1 MKKENFRSVI
11 DLMRNKGNLSFD
23 SHDFIECYRAEYER
37 DYITMLVKNE
47 HSGSAFQKANAE
59 IARNLEMNADYLGI
73 EKLEKVRNE
82 NDHGNRT
89 FNQLWRILP
98 VLMFFIC
105 FSSLSLYAQSEFDVP
120 DSIAVEKYTHV
131 DTAYVNAKI
140 RICDE
145 IIKEEGRKPKYQPA
159 LETYNY
165 LLNSYYYYGSQKER
179 RHKIMENAKNM
190 SYSYKDVLT
199 RKFNQEES
207 EYVMY
212 GDTIP
217 LLRGMVNVPI
227 EFYKLLQEDWKEFN
241 GDYSKIFVDPF
252 SSYREYNIYGSVKAY
267 PIRHIYNSSYPD
279 CAFVEDK
286 MGYLIYDLEGNLKH
300 FILAHRWRPVYTN
313 EEDLLK
319 SWCYINDFTENKY
332 NIRSQDTEVI
342 KAVEVLLKNDV
353 DSEYVERVRAAQ
365 MVAALGSLVATN
377 REEQKEILSEV
388 NSDIRDTTV
397 DYLKTISDEK
407 TRKARAYVT
416 QLKYDHSDEF
426 ERGRTK
432 RIDSTSYY
440 QSFVDGDGKCTH
452 LVKIEYVQTAPFEA
466 ERKFTIIK

>member
-1 MKKENFRSVI
+1 MKKENFRNVI

-59 IARNLEMNADYLGI
+59 IARNLEKNAVYLGI
-73 EKLEKVRNE
+73 EKLEKVRDE

-140 RICDE
+140 RIFDE
-145 IIKEEGRKPKYQPA
+145 IIKAEGRKPKYQPA

-165 LLNSYYYYGSQKER
+165 LLNISYGSLKQR
-179 RHKIMENAKNM
+179 RHKIMVYAKDW
-190 SYSYKDVLT
+190 SDCYKEVLT
-199 RKFNQEES
+199 RRFNQEGS
-207 EYVMY
+207 EYMMY

-217 LLRGMVNVPI
+217 LLRGLVNVPI
-227 EFYKLLQEDWKEFN
+227 AFYELLQEDWKEFN
-241 GDYSKIFVDPF
+241 GDYAKIFVDPF
-252 SSYREYNIYGSVKAY
+252 IDKYAIYGSVKAY
-267 PIRHIYNSSYPD
+267 PISHIYNSSYPE
-279 CAFVEDK
+279 CAFVKDN

-300 FILAHRWRPVYTN
+300 FILAHRRPVYTK

-319 SWCYINDFTENKY
+319 SWCYINDFIENKY

-388 NSDIRDTTV
+388 NSYIRDTTV

-416 QLKYDHSDEF
+416 QLKYDHSNEF

-466 ERKFTIIK
+466 ERKCTIIK

>member
-11 DLMRNKGNLSFD
+11 DLMRSKGNHSFD

-59 IARNLEMNADYLGI
+59 IARNLERNADYLGI

-140 RICDE
+140 RIYDE
-145 IIKEEGRKPKYQPA
+145 IIKEKGRKPKYQPA
-159 LETYNY
+159 LETYND
-165 LLNSYYYYGSQKER
+165 LLNDYYYYGSQKER
-179 RHKIMENAKNM
+179 RREIMENAKNR
-190 SYSYKDVLT
+190 SYRYKEVLT

-212 GDTIP
+212 GDPIP
-217 LLRGMVNVPI
+217 LLRGMVNVPT
-227 EFYKLLQEDWKEFN
+227 EFYELLQEDWKVFN

-252 SSYREYNIYGSVKAY
+252 RSGWEYDIYGSVKAY

-300 FILAHRWRPVYTN
+300 FILADRWRPVYTN

-365 MVAALGSLVATN
+365 MVAALGALVARDVN
-377 REEQKEILSEV
+377 ELKEVSDAV
-388 NSDIRDTTV
+388 NNELHDATK
-397 DYLKTISDEK
+397 DYLDQISKED
-407 TRKARAYVT
+407 RQRAHAYVT

>member
-59 IARNLEMNADYLGI
+59 IARNLERNADYLGI

-140 RICDE
+140 RIYDE
-145 IIKEEGRKPKYQPA
+145 IIKAEGRKPQYQPA

-165 LLNSYYYYGSQKER
+165 LLNRYYYGSLKER
-179 RHKIMENAKNM
+179 RRKIMESAKDR
-190 SYSYKDVLT
+190 SDSYKKVLT
-199 RKFNQEES
+199 RRFNQEES

-217 LLRGMVNVPI
+217 LLRGLVNVPI
-227 EFYKLLQEDWKEFN
+227 EIKSLRKKDLQMFD
-241 GDYSKIFVDPF
+241 GVYSKIFIRP
-252 SSYREYNIYGSVKAY
+252 YENERWYINGIRKAY
-267 PIRHIYNSSYPD
+267 PINYINNPSFPD
-279 CAFVEDK
+279 CAFINVRE
-286 MGYLIYDLEGNLKH
+286 GYLVYDLEGNLKH
-300 FILAHRWRPVYTN
+300 FISGEWLDVYY
-313 EEDLLK
+313 EEKKALK
-319 SWCYINDFTENKY
+319 EWCYMKDFAENKY
-332 NIRSQDTEVI
+332 NIRSQGPEVV
-342 KAVEVLLKNDV
+342 KAVENLLKNDEG
-353 DSEYVERVRAAQ
+353 SKYLERLRAAQ
-365 MVAALGSLVATN
+365 MVAAIGALVARDVN
-377 REEQKEILSEV
+377 ELKEVSDAV
-388 NSDIRDTTV
+388 NNELHDATE
-397 DYLKTISDEK
+397 DYLDQISKED
-407 TRKARAYVT
+407 RQRASAYVT
-416 QLKYDHSDEF
+416 QLKYDHSDDEF
-426 ERGRTK
+426 HFGRIK

>member
-59 IARNLEMNADYLGI
+59 IARNLERNADYLGI

-140 RICDE
+140 RIYDE
-145 IIKEEGRKPKYQPA
+145 IVKAEGRKPKYQPS
-159 LETYNY
+159 LETYNTLCNKFSNYSSKYRRQQVMEEAEY
-165 LLNSYYYYGSQKER
+165 LAKAYKQVLTEKLNSDK
-179 RHKIMENAKNM
+179 
-190 SYSYKDVLT
+190 SYLT
-199 RKFNQEES
+199 WF
-207 EYVMY
+207 
-212 GDTIP
+212 GDNIP
-217 LLRGMVNVPI
+217 LHRGLVNVPI
-227 EFYKLLQEDWKEFN
+227 EPYELRKKDWSVFN
-241 GDYSKIFVDPF
+241 GKYSMLFKDPF
-252 SSYREYNIYGSVKAY
+252 SSGREYYIYGSVKAY
-267 PIRHIYNSSYPD
+267 PVRHIYNPSYPD
-279 CAFVEDK
+279 CAFVEDR
-286 MGYLIYDLEGNLKH
+286 MGYLIYDMEGNLKH
-300 FILAHRWRPVYTN
+300 FILADRWRPVYTN

-319 SWCYINDFTENKY
+319 SWCYIKDFTENKY
-332 NIRSQDTEVI
+332 NIRSQDPEVV

-365 MVAALGSLVATN
+365 IVAALGSLVAIN
-377 REEQKEILSEV
+377 REERKEILSEV

>member
-59 IARNLEMNADYLGI
+59 IARNLEKNAAYLGI
-73 EKLEKVRNE
+73 EKLEKVRDE

-140 RICDE
+140 RIYDE
-145 IIKEEGRKPKYQPA
+145 IIKAEGRKPKYQPA

-165 LLNSYYYYGSQKER
+165 LLNRSYGSLKER
-179 RHKIMENAKNM
+179 RRKIMENAKDR
-190 SYSYKDVLT
+190 SDSYKEVLT

-217 LLRGMVNVPI
+217 LLRGLVNVPI
-227 EFYKLLQEDWKEFN
+227 TIESLRKKDLQMFD
-241 GDYSKIFVDPF
+241 GVYSKIFIYP
-252 SSYREYNIYGSVKAY
+252 YERERWYINGIRKAY
-267 PIRHIYNSSYPD
+267 PIDYIYNPSFPD
-279 CAFVEDK
+279 CAFIDVDD
-286 MGYLIYDLEGNLKH
+286 GYLVYDLEGNLKH
-300 FILAHRWRPVYTN
+300 FISKRMLNVYVFYGAKKAL
-313 EEDLLK
+313 EE
-319 SWCYINDFTENKY
+319 WCYMKDFADNKY
-332 NIRSQDTEVI
+332 NIRSQGPKVV
-342 KAVEVLLKNDV
+342 KAVENLLKNDE
-353 DSEYVERVRAAQ
+353 DSKYLERVRAAQ
-365 MVAALGSLVATN
+365 MVAAIGALVARDVN
-377 REEQKEILSEV
+377 ELKEVSDAV
-388 NSDIRDTTV
+388 NNELHDATE
-397 DYLKTISDEK
+397 DYLDQISEED
-407 TRKARAYVT
+407 RQRARAYVT

-426 ERGRTK
+426 HSGRIK

-452 LVKIEYVQTAPFEA
+452 LLKIEYVQTAPFEA

>member
-59 IARNLEMNADYLGI
+59 IARNLERNADYLGI
-73 EKLEKVRNE
+73 EKLEKVRDE

-140 RICDE
+140 RIYDE

-165 LLNSYYYYGSQKER
+165 LLNEYYYYRSLKER
-179 RHKIMENAKNM
+179 RHKIMEYAKDRL
-190 SYSYKDVLT
+190 YSYKELLT

-207 EYVMY
+207 KYY
-212 GDTIP
+212 GIP
-217 LLRGMVNVPI
+217 LLRGLVNVPI
-227 EFYKLLQEDWKEFN
+227 EPYELRKKDWSVFN
-241 GDYSKIFVDPF
+241 GKYSMLFKDPF
-252 SSYREYNIYGSVKAY
+252 SSGREYYIYGSVKAY
-267 PIRHIYNSSYPD
+267 PVRHIYNPSYPD
-279 CAFVEDK
+279 CAFVEDQ
-286 MGYLIYDLEGNLKH
+286 MGYLIYDMEGNLKH
-300 FILAHRWRPVYTN
+300 FILADRWRPVYTN

-319 SWCYINDFTENKY
+319 SWCYIKDFTENKY
-332 NIRSQDTEVI
+332 NIRSQDPEVV

-365 MVAALGSLVATN
+365 IVAALGSLVAIN

>member
-59 IARNLEMNADYLGI
+59 IARNLERNADYLGI

-140 RICDE
+140 RIYDE
-145 IIKEEGRKPKYQPA
+145 IIEAEGRKPKYQPA

-165 LLNSYYYYGSQKER
+165 LLNRYYGSQKER
-179 RHKIMENAKNM
+179 RRRIMENAKDW
-190 SYSYKDVLT
+190 SYSYKEVLT
-199 RKFNQEES
+199 RRFNS
-207 EYVMY
+207 DKSYFVMR

-217 LLRGMVNVPI
+217 LLRGLVNVPI
-227 EFYKLLQEDWKEFN
+227 ELYKLLQEDWKVFN

-252 SSYREYNIYGSVKAY
+252 SDYSGYKIYGSVKAY
-267 PIRHIYNSSYPD
+267 PIRHIYNSSYPE
-279 CAFVEDK
+279 CAFVEDQL
-286 MGYLIYDLEGNLKH
+286 GYLIFDLEGNLKH
-300 FILAHRWRPVYTN
+300 FILVHGWRPVYTN

-319 SWCYINDFTENKY
+319 SWCYIKDFTENKY
-332 NIRSQDTEVI
+332 NIRSQDPEVV

-365 MVAALGSLVATN
+365 IVAALGSLVAIN
-377 REEQKEILSEV
+377 REERKEILSEV